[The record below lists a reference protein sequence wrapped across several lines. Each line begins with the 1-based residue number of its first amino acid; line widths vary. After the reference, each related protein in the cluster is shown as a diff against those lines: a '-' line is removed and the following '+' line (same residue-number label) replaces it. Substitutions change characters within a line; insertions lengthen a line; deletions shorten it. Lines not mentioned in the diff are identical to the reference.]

1 MHQVVEAMRGRNLQP
16 ALTWVS
22 ANSERLA
29 RIGSN
34 FELKMHTLQYVEVVQ
49 NKTQV
54 DALKYSRT

>member
-1 MHQVVEAMRGRNLQP
+1 MRGRNLQP

-34 FELKMHTLQYVEVVQ
+34 FKRQ
-49 NKTQV
+49 
-54 DALKYSRT
+54 DAHAAAIHISPTSSKSTHSYGNSSKRIARS